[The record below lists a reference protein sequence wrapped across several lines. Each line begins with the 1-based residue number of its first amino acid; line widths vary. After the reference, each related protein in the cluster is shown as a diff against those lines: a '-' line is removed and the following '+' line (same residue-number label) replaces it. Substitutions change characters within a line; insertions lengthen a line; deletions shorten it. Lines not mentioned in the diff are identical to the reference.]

1 MLRLEIY
8 QETAHFRIAT
18 IGMPYLSYPLP
29 PPSTIFGFLRA
40 ITDYESIN
48 YQNTTISI
56 QGVYKSSSLEKEQ
69 LILQTKKEIK
79 TNIIPIQK
87 LHQCKWII
95 HIKSPFEEKI
105 KNAIQNSSK
114 ILRLG
119 RKEDLVID
127 INLYDVEEQK
137 FDSFYN
143 LPKTEIEGIKLKT
156 YKNWN
161 KDEDAKGSLFKMA
174 LDTVINE
181 QKEIIGYK
189 PINLIYLNID
199 NIKDQ
204 IKTYDGEYLINWI
217 K

>member
-48 YQNTTISI
+48 YQNTTIST
-56 QGVYKSSSLEKEQ
+56 QGVYKSTSLEKEQ